1 MLNKAGQM
9 HRKLIQNL
17 FKNYEPLERPV
28 QNETDSLVVNFGIN
42 IQQILEIV
50 TIFLNI
56 SFITAYSIILIY

>member
-1 MLNKAGQM
+1 M

-50 TIFLNI
+50 TNFLNI